1 MDRKLAPMEQQMKKL
16 EPVTEQLTNLNTRF
30 SVITRFTPASP
41 VFPLRSRPKLMR
53 MALTLQISKFKSLR
67 FASNVISYFWTFRV
81 LPPVW

>member
-53 MALTLQISKFKSLR
+53 MALTLQISKLKFLLCFK
-67 FASNVISYFWTFRV
+67 NVIFYFWTFQV
-81 LPPVW
+81 LPPGW